1 MLNLFLRSLII
12 KIRIMENVF
21 VWADFSLGIS
31 AAALVLNAALFDG
44 KRRTRLVWHVFAA
57 VALAFAGYCSLR
69 YMTVSDRVYECL
81 LPAVVLVAAAVL
93 FWIYRLCRLGIAYRA
108 DSLEKAAVWSIVLL
122 FSLTAI
128 GVVGVKSSL
137 FYGDN
142 YISYHDEK
150 GSHIAGSVRLTKN
163 GASSV
168 IVITKT
174 GFEKKLDAEETE
186 LLTDIM
192 SCALGEKEVSK
203 DFSLLFKN
211 GKVFDLE
218 YGSRR
223 LKVRAENVKNLA
235 LFQME
240 LFLGRQGL

>member
-44 KRRTRLVWHVFAA
+44 KKRTRLVWHVFAA

-163 GASSV
+163 
-168 IVITKT
+168 
-174 GFEKKLDAEETE
+174 
-186 LLTDIM
+186 
-192 SCALGEKEVSK
+192 ALGEQVVSK